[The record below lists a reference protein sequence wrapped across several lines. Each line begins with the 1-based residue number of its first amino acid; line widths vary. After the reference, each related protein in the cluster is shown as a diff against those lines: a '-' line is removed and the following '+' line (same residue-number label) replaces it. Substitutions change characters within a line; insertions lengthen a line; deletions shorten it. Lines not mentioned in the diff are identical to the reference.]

1 MAKRKTFK
9 KKASAKRAAHGKS
22 VYKVKGGYR
31 LAKKK
36 GKRKSRRRKTSST
49 CSSHGRGLR
58 SCKRGSLF
66 G

>member
-9 KKASAKRAAHGKS
+9 KKSTARRKAHGRS

-36 GKRKSRRRKTSST
+36 THRRRRRK
-49 CSSHGRGLR
+49 
-58 SCKRGSLF
+58 
-66 G
+66 

>member
-9 KKASAKRAAHGKS
+9 KKSTAHRKAHGRS

-36 GKRKSRRRKTSST
+36 SRRR
-49 CSSHGRGLR
+49 RR
-58 SCKRGSLF
+58 R
-66 G
+66 